1 MAPNVKETD
10 FQQKLIGRVIRQ
22 REKSKE
28 AKNNNNNMRTTKYQ
42 FSEG

>member
-28 AKNNNNNMRTTKYQ
+28 AKNINSMRTTKYQ